1 MGRSLSSTFPALFS
15 LPDLL
20 LLLLLCEALEALVDA
35 SFLPGAPQQ
44 CALSVRFS
52 ALVLRVMV

>member
-1 MGRSLSSTFPALFS
+1 MGRSLSSTFPTLFS
-15 LPDLL
+15 LPDL

-35 SFLPGAPQQ
+35 PFLPGAAQQ
-44 CALSVRFS
+44 CALSVKFS